1 MNLLSL
7 WNNIQEWLFP
17 VLQELLDDELTKKQ
31 KQFIRTCELAELD
44 EFMQPYLWQGSGRP
58 PKSRL
63 SLLKAF
69 VAKSVYNEPQTRSFI
84 ERLNSSVNLRRLCG
98 WERVSDIPH
107 ESTFSRTFDLFAK
120 TDLPQKIHSAMIR
133 KQLGNKIIGHI
144 SRDST
149 PILAREK
156 VIYHAKEKPK
166 KLKRGRP
173 KKGTPP
179 VQKKEKRVQVQLTR
193 SLDDNLGD
201 LPTTCTKGTK
211 RNSKGHTTTWHG
223 YKLHLDS
230 IDGDIPVSAILTSA
244 SLHDSQVSI
253 PLAQKSDELVTSLYD
268 LMDAA
273 YDSPEIHQF
282 SKSLGHIPIIDHNKR
297 DGVKREF
304 TELEKTRYNQRSTA
318 ERVNSNLK
326 DNYHGRGIRVKG
338 HCKIFAHLMF
348 GIIALTAN
356 QLFNLLE

>member
-7 WNNIQEWLFP
+7 WNTIQEWLFP
-17 VLQELLDDELTKKQ
+17 ALQDILGDELTKKQ
-31 KQFIRTCELAELD
+31 KQFIRTCELADLD
-44 EFMQPYLWQGSGRP
+44 QFMEPYLWTGTGRP

-84 ERLNSSVNLRRLCG
+84 ELLNSSVNLRRLCG
-98 WERVSDIPH
+98 WELARDIPH
-107 ESTFSRTFDLFAK
+107 ESTFSRTFELFAQ
-120 TDLPQKIHSAMIR
+120 TDLPQKIHTAMI
-133 KQLGNKIIGHI
+133 KKELGDKIIGHV

-149 PILAREK
+149 PIFAREK
-156 VIYHAKEKPK
+156 VIYQKKEEPEKR
-166 KLKRGRP
+166 KRGRP
-173 KKGTPP
+173 KKGDPIP
-179 VQKKEKRVQVQLTR
+179 KKKEKRVQTQLKR
-193 SLDDNLGD
+193 GLKENLEE
-201 LPTTCTKGTK
+201 LPTLCTKGTK
-211 RNSKGHTTTWHG
+211 RNSKGYTTTWHG

-230 IDGDIPVSAILTSA
+230 IDGDIPISAILTSA

-253 PLAQKSDELVTSLYD
+253 PLAQKSDELVTNLYD
-268 LMDAA
+268 IMDAA

-282 SKSLGHIPIIDHNKR
+282 SEQLGHIPIIDHNKR
-297 DGVKREF
+297 GGVKREF
-304 TELEKTRYNQRSTA
+304 TELEKIRYNQRSTA